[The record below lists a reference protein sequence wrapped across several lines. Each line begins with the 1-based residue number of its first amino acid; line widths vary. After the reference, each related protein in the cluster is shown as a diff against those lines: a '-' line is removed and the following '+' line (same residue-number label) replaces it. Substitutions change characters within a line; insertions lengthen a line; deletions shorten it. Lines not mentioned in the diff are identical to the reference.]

1 MMFCPNYC
9 VVYRITQWMEK
20 GIFPQLISS
29 QSHHTD
35 PNRLHSF
42 QFCILS
48 TNLKLTTEGGLI
60 RTNDSLE
67 IFHFHL
73 ISSEKEEIELDRGKK
88 PLVGQ
93 LKAALENITHC
104 LEETRTR
111 KKSVVSVNIIME
123 FKDCTLRDEVADEKL
138 SGERDEERG
147 LHSDDPVVHPEL
159 FSRSHV
165 SHPLGMLRVV
175 RDNKRGSNDIVEIDQ
190 EICET
195 VERSCRHDNSTHAD
209 SQSKFS
215 GVDQLAQSSQSQE
228 SNCLEEGRRDIGRV
242 DLPHHT
248 VVISRE
254 YRMLDYDLNSGDK
267 ELGKLFPDHCAQVKA
282 VMNDDPC
289 RKIERE
295 KERQRENVTPVKSP
309 LASIGSGKKRKRST
323 PPLTPM
329 RIRHNQDKSYKMPP
343 SSYSPK
349 LKIRL
354 ERTTSE
360 DFDTRGQERTPV
372 NSRNRD
378 ASQSSPMRASSLF
391 ITPKSRSGKK
401 QSPRSGSPS
410 EAPTLVVPFSS
421 GKKNSVIGGH
431 LASLSS
437 IPRPTFDLS

>member
-1 MMFCPNYC
+1 
-9 VVYRITQWMEK
+9 MEK
-20 GIFPQLISS
+20 GIFPQLISF
-29 QSHHTD
+29 QGHHTD
-35 PNRLHSF
+35 VNPLHSF

-48 TNLKLTTEGGLI
+48 TNLKLTTEGSLI
-60 RTNDSLE
+60 RTHDSLE

-73 ISSEKEEIELDRGKK
+73 VSSEAEETQLDKGKK

-93 LKAALENITHC
+93 LKSALENITHC

-123 FKDCTLRDEVADEKL
+123 FKDCALRDEVADEKL
-138 SGERDEERG
+138 SDEKDEERG
-147 LHSDDPVVHPEL
+147 LHSDDLVVQPEF
-159 FSRSHV
+159 FSRSNI

-175 RDNKRGSNDIVEIDQ
+175 RDKRGSNDIVEIDQ
-190 EICET
+190 DICDT
-195 VERSCRHDNSTHAD
+195 VERFSRHDNSAHAD

-228 SNCLEEGRRDIGRV
+228 TNCREEGRRDIGRV

-254 YRMLDYDLNSGDK
+254 YRILDQDLNSGDE
-267 ELGKLFPDHCAQVKA
+267 ELERLFPDHRAQVKA

-289 RKIERE
+289 RKVE
-295 KERQRENVTPVKSP
+295 KEEELQRENVTPVKSP

-329 RIRHNQDKSYKMPP
+329 RIRHNQDKSYDMPP
-343 SSYSPK
+343 SSCSPR
-349 LKIRL
+349 LKMRL

-360 DFDTRGQERTPV
+360 DFDACGQERTPV
-372 NSRNRD
+372 ITRNRD
-378 ASQSSPMRASSLF
+378 ASQSSPMRSSALF

-410 EAPTLVVPFSS
+410 EAPTLVEPFSS
-421 GKKNSVIGGH
+421 GKKNSVIGEH

-437 IPRPTFDLS
+437 IPRPTFHSS

>member
-1 MMFCPNYC
+1 MHDR

-20 GIFPQLISS
+20 GIFPQLTSS
-29 QSHHTD
+29 QSHHID
-35 PNRLHSF
+35 DVNPLHSF

-48 TNLKLTTEGGLI
+48 THLKLTTEGNLI

-73 ISSEKEEIELDRGKK
+73 VSSEREETQLDKGKK

-123 FKDCTLRDEVADEKL
+123 FKDCALRDEVADENL
-138 SGERDEERG
+138 SDERDEECQM
-147 LHSDDPVVHPEL
+147 HSDEPIVQPEF
-159 FSRSHV
+159 FSRSNV
-165 SHPLGMLRVV
+165 SHPLGMMRVV
-175 RDNKRGSNDIVEIDQ
+175 RDKRGSNDIVEIEE
-190 EICET
+190 EIFDS
-195 VERSCRHDNSTHAD
+195 VGRSYRHDYSAHVE

-228 SNCLEEGRRDIGRV
+228 TNYREEGRRDIGRV

-254 YRMLDYDLNSGDK
+254 YRMLDHDLNSGDE
-267 ELGKLFPDHCAQVKA
+267 ELKRLFPDHRAQVKA
-282 VMNDDPC
+282 IINDDA
-289 RKIERE
+289 RRE
-295 KERQRENVTPVKSP
+295 GDKMEELETENVTPVKSS

-329 RIRHNQDKSYKMPP
+329 RIRHNQDKGYKMPP
-343 SSYSPK
+343 SSYSPR

-360 DFDTRGQERTPV
+360 DFDACGQERTPV
-372 NSRNRD
+372 ITRNRD
-378 ASQSSPMRASSLF
+378 ASQSSPMRSSALF
-391 ITPKSRSGKK
+391 VTPKSRSGKK

-410 EAPTLVVPFSS
+410 EAPTLVEPFSS
-421 GKKNSVIGGH
+421 GMKNSIIGEH

-437 IPRPTFDLS
+437 IPRPTFHSS